1 MELTLKDRLAFALDV
16 PPDQARQQIELMGGR
31 VGWIKVNSAFIGGG
45 WDIVKMI
52 QDKGSSPFIDLKLHD
67 IPNTIENDIDEMT
80 SYMRRGIINV
90 HATGGRKMMT
100 AAAQRLERLARNYGF
115 DVLSSRPL
123 LLAVTI
129 LTSLNQEDFEEVGFS
144 GPISDTVLRL
154 AALAKDCGL
163 DGVVCSAHEAS
174 PIKLKLGNYCLT
186 VTPAIRFEEEAKDDQ
201 ARLATPRKAIANGSD
216 ILVMGR
222 SLIKGGLAAVDRA
235 LAEIEAGLADRHA
248 A

>member
-1 MELTLKDRLAFALDV
+1 MELELKDRLAFALDV
-16 PPDQARQQIELMGGR
+16 PPSQAREQIELLGGK
-31 VGWIKVNSAFIGGG
+31 VGWVKVNSVFVGGG

-52 QDKGSSPFIDLKLHD
+52 QDKGSAPFIDLKLHD
-67 IPNTIENDIDEMT
+67 IPNTVENDIDEIT
-80 SYMRRGIINV
+80 SYMKRGIINV

-100 AAAQRLERLARNYGF
+100 RAAKRLERNCGD
-115 DVLSSRPL
+115 DVLVSRPL
-123 LLAVTI
+123 LIAVTI
-129 LTSLNQEDFEEVGFS
+129 LTSLEQEDFEEVGFS

-154 AALAKDCGL
+154 ATLAKDCGL

-174 PIKLKLGNYCLT
+174 PIKLKLGNYC
-186 VTPAIRFEEEAKDDQ
+186 VTATPGIRFEEEAKDDQ

-235 LAEIEAGLADRHA
+235 LAEIEAGLTDRQTA
-248 A
+248 

>member
-1 MELTLKDRLAFALDV
+1 MQLTLKDRLAFALDV
-16 PPDQARQQIELMGGR
+16 PPDQARQQVELMGGR

-52 QDKGSSPFIDLKLHD
+52 QDKGSAPFIDLKLHD
-67 IPNTIENDIDEMT
+67 IPNTVENDIDEIT
-80 SYMRRGIINV
+80 SYMKRGIINV

-100 AAAQRLERLARNYGF
+100 AAAQRLERNCGD
-115 DVLSSRPL
+115 DVLFSRPL
-123 LLAVTI
+123 LIAVTI
-129 LTSLNQEDFEEVGFS
+129 LTSLDQKDFEEVGFS

-154 AALAKDCGL
+154 ATLAKDCGL

-174 PIKLKLGNYCLT
+174 PIKLKLGNFCVT
-186 VTPAIRFEEEAKDDQ
+186 VTPAIRFEEEAKNDQ